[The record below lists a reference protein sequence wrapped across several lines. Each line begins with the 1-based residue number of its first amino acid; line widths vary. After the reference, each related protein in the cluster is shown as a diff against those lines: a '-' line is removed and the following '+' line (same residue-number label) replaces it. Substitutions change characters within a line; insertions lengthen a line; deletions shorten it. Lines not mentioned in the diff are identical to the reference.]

1 VLDGEKKELVTFD
14 YASHGTVASTQMVAD
29 DPFSET
35 CGMKVLASYVRNGG
49 DLAKLDKSCVA
60 MPEFNQTTP
69 EYYLS
74 SYLGT
79 NDAYDRLY
87 NETLNSY

>member
-1 VLDGEKKELVTFD
+1 
-14 YASHGTVASTQMVAD
+14 
-29 DPFSET
+29 
-35 CGMKVLASYVRNGG
+35 
-49 DLAKLDKSCVA
+49 